1 MFDFAQA
8 ALLRAGVT
16 EDKLP
21 RTHSGIIEAF
31 RRHAVQSGQIDRE
44 LATQL
49 SRTESLRIKA
59 DYTGTEIELN
69 EAKEV
74 VQNAELFV
82 QTVERVFGL
91 DKPSLAKEYE
101 NPISKDDDKVS
112 EPTVASEIGK
122 TGANFIR
129 GDSPSGARK
138 LVAVAAASGQRSKK
152 RGRLIPK
159 MLTEAPGRIK
169 ATQVTTI
176 LMSSTVS
183 SQSYGDPFPA
193 MRGALGFQGN
203 HSILRGKKAAHR
215 INRFCVVDFLTAA
228 IGMPVSKE
236 TSLPSCLTARASRYM
251 SVSCRGPWIRVES
264 TTSEFNRLTSSGQNS
279 WISSSQAW
287 ARRSMTAWTG
297 NGFG

>member
-1 MFDFAQA
+1 VTKAPFERALVRKGQRALKVARLALNAGDNDSAVSRSYYAMFDFAQA

-59 DYTGTEIELN
+59 DYTGTEIELS

-101 NPISKDDDKVS
+101 HPTSKDDDKVS
-112 EPTVASEIGK
+112 EPAVTASEIERAK
-122 TGANFIR
+122 LEPISLEEIRRQARENWLQLRQQLVSEAKEGA
-129 GDSPSGARK
+129 AH
-138 LVAVAAASGQRSKK
+138 SKD
-152 RGRLIPK
+152 
-159 MLTEAPGRIK
+159 A
-169 ATQVTTI
+169 
-176 LMSSTVS
+176 
-183 SQSYGDPFPA
+183 D
-193 MRGALGFQGN
+193 RGAKKDQG
-203 HSILRGKKAAHR
+203 HSIDDNL
-215 INRFCVVDFLTAA
+215 D
-228 IGMPVSKE
+228 E
-236 TSLPSCLTARASRYM
+236 
-251 SVSCRGPWIRVES
+251 
-264 TTSEFNRLTSSGQNS
+264 
-279 WISSSQAW
+279 
-287 ARRSMTAWTG
+287 
-297 NGFG
+297 